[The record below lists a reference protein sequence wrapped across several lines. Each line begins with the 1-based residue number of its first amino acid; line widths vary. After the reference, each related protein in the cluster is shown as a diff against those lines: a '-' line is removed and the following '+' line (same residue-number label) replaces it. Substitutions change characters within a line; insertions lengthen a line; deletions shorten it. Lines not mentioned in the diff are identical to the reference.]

1 MAYEFDQAPGDM
13 PGTLAAQKQQKPLGA
28 VMAAEGLFAFRN
40 QRGGSGT
47 VQINSADSSRT
58 S

>member
-40 QRGGSGT
+40 QRGVSGV
-47 VQINSADSSRT
+47 VQMSRAASSRT